1 MVKNKYSQVKYKCI
15 VYKTLY
21 SSELDGMFEK
31 INLKNNNIKLVFK
44 YEFQITCISNSTA
57 ISGVLPKSLFF
68 SAIDTNIYQTFV
80 TFIITRA
87 VEL

>member
-31 INLKNNNIKLVFK
+31 IN
-44 YEFQITCISNSTA
+44 
-57 ISGVLPKSLFF
+57 
-68 SAIDTNIYQTFV
+68 
-80 TFIITRA
+80 
-87 VEL
+87 